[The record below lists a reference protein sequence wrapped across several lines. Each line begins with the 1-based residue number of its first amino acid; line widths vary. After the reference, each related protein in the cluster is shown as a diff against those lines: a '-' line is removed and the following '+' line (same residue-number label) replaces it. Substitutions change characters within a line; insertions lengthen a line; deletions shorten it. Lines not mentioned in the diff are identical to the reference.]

1 MSDVWGKEKMERERI
16 ARFSKLKTDPRFFL
30 DSMLPGHER
39 LNFNVIG
46 TGVSENP
53 DAKPAIDYAID
64 FNLTYMKAARG
75 KGPSLHSHDHVE
87 VFIPMTGKWSVTWG
101 DNGEHEVILEPFDVI
116 SVPIGEMRAIRNIS
130 DKEAW
135 HLTILGGTEPSR
147 VEWHE
152 KVIEKAR
159 NAGFKLDENGNVKEV

>member
-1 MSDVWGKEKMERERI
+1 
-16 ARFSKLKTDPRFFL
+16 
-30 DSMLPGHER
+30 
-39 LNFNVIG
+39 
-46 TGVSENP
+46 
-53 DAKPAIDYAID
+53 
-64 FNLTYMKAARG
+64 
-75 KGPSLHSHDHVE
+75 
-87 VFIPMTGKWSVTWG
+87 
-101 DNGEHEVILEPFDVI
+101 
-116 SVPIGEMRAIRNIS
+116 MRAIRNIS

>member
-1 MSDVWGKEKMERERI
+1 
-16 ARFSKLKTDPRFFL
+16 
-30 DSMLPGHER
+30 
-39 LNFNVIG
+39 
-46 TGVSENP
+46 
-53 DAKPAIDYAID
+53 
-64 FNLTYMKAARG
+64 
-75 KGPSLHSHDHVE
+75 
-87 VFIPMTGKWSVTWG
+87 MTGKWSVTWG